1 MNLPLPT
8 QLRPSTPPPAPPR
21 LLIQARRGR
30 GSFWVATAHL
40 ARDLSAVGLGPTA
53 DDAVAS
59 VLPRVLEHLDRT
71 WSDAL
76 PCIEIVGD
84 SAA

>member
-1 MNLPLPT
+1 
-8 QLRPSTPPPAPPR
+8 
-21 LLIQARRGR
+21 
-30 GSFWVATAHL
+30 
-40 ARDLSAVGLGPTA
+40 VGLGPTA